1 MSKHGSSGGKIPR
14 NVSGSDLVAAL
25 RVLGYQMVRQSGS
38 HLRLTSQT
46 NGTHHVTIPAHRP
59 IKTGTLVG
67 GILKPV
73 AMHHKMT
80 IEELVKKLDI

>member
-1 MSKHGSSGGKIPR
+1 
-14 NVSGSDLVAAL
+14 
-25 RVLGYQMVRQSGS
+25 
-38 HLRLTSQT
+38 
-46 NGTHHVTIPAHRP
+46 VTVPAHRP

-80 IEELVKKLDI
+80 IEELVKKLDL